1 MANSRLGLRT
11 RPGLVRTYTE
21 GGIGGDL
28 DAMAFLNAANITN
41 ATIITAIN
49 ELVFALKYYGI
60 WTKMKSIYP
69 FVGGSASSH
78 RLNLKDARLLDAA
91 FCIIFSGGI
100 THSSTGVLFN
110 GLTGFADTRLNTNS
124 NLVKTSAHLSLYVTN
139 NTNSGSPYDLGNAS
153 DLFMTTDST
162 YLITR
167 YSNNLAYIGIGDN
180 SYGTSTSSTNSQGFW
195 IGATNGGSTQKL
207 YLNGTSIK
215 SATAGSGNLANNNIY
230 IGAANA
236 NGTASFFSTKEY
248 AFASIGDGLS
258 DAEAADLYTA
268 VQAFQTTLGRQV

>member
-11 RPGLVRTYTE
+11 RPGLIRNLTE
-21 GGIGGDL
+21 GLASLDSDARLFIDAVGITNQTQINAINKLVIDLKSYNIWSKMKAVYPFIGG
-28 DAMAFLNAANITN
+28 
-41 ATIITAIN
+41 TADN
-49 ELVFALKYYGI
+49 HK
-60 WTKMKSIYP
+60 W
-69 FVGGSASSH
+69 
-78 RLNLKDARLLDAA
+78 NLKDARDLDAA
-91 FCIIFSGGI
+91 FYIIFSGGI
-100 THSSTGVLFN
+100 THSSTGALFN
-110 GLTGFADTRLNTNS
+110 GLTGFADTRFNTNS
-124 NLVKTSAHLSLYVTN
+124 NLVKTSAHFSLYVRN
-139 NTNSGSPYDLGNAS
+139 NTNSGAPYDLGNAS
-153 DLFMTTDST
+153 DSFMTTDAS

-180 SYGTSTSSTNSQGFW
+180 SYATSTSSTDSQGFW

-215 SATAGSGNLANNNIY
+215 SATAGSGNLAKNNIY

-236 NGTASFFSTKEY
+236 NGTASFFSSKEY